1 MTVIL
6 HATTGRQGE
15 TEPGVSEHNDQ
26 PGQNQE
32 LVPKRGTAS
41 VAWSRVFK
49 HCSFNK
55 TDFKPLKRKQQSYV
69 PSLFL
74 CERSAHFLPL

>member
-6 HATTGRQGE
+6 QHATTGHEGE

-55 TDFKPLKRKQQSYV
+55 TDFNRAMCRLC
-69 PSLFL
+69 F